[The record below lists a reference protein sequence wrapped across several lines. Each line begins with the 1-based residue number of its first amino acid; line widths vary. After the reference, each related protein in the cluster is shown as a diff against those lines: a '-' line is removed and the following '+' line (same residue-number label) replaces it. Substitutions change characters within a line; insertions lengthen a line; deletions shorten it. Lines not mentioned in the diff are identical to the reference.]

1 MCSSIPKGCGC
12 FNCSK
17 KKTTSRSP
25 RLRMLSLAGKKENK
39 ESAPYTCGRL
49 AGGVGVAVVER
60 RGQGAWVLIHTN
72 ICTVQCTIDGN
83 KAQMEAGLLELHHQ
97 QYPAYEWIMAQQA
110 MATDSTYEYMRCV
123 AIPFRL
129 LH

>member
-1 MCSSIPKGCGC
+1 MW
-12 FNCSK
+12 
-17 KKTTSRSP
+17 
-25 RLRMLSLAGKKENK
+25 A
-39 ESAPYTCGRL
+39 ACGRS
-49 AGGVGVAVVER
+49 G
-60 RGQGAWVLIHTN
+60 RGRGRKEGAGAWVLIHTN

-110 MATDSTYEYMRCV
+110 IATDSTYEYMRCV